1 MWDIVL
7 SRKLRYNVLVVA
19 PPSAVE
25 RQELTNSTPTNQRH
39 YRIHFVYTPKHTS
52 WLNQV
57 EIDSL
62 SAVAKIYIQ
71 TAIDL
76 LGIHQKP

>member
-7 SRKLRYNVLVVA
+7 SHKLRYNVLVVA

-25 RQELTNSTPTNQRH
+25 RQELTNSTPTNQRLYH
-39 YRIHFVYTPKHTS
+39 IRFVCTPKHTS

-57 EIDSL
+57 EIWFSIL
-62 SAVAKIYIQ
+62 ARRLLKRASFIS
-71 TAIDL
+71 ID
-76 LGIHQKP
+76 I